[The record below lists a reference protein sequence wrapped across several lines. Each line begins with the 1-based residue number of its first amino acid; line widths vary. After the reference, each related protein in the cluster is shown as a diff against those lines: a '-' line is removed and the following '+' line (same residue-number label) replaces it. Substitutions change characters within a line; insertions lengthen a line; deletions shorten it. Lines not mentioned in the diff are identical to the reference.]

1 MGELS
6 SFMEIETHPMW
17 VNGQS
22 APLVD
27 SYNLKAK
34 ATLPPLS
41 LFQDYELLS
50 QFSLVMDHDW
60 GGVWGG
66 ACWASHVGLSG

>member
-1 MGELS
+1 
-6 SFMEIETHPMW
+6 MEIETHPMW

-41 LFQDYELLS
+41 MFQDYESLS
-50 QFSLVMDHDW
+50 QFSLAVDHDW
-60 GGVWGG
+60 GGEECAGCRTLV
-66 ACWASHVGLSG
+66 

>member
-1 MGELS
+1 
-6 SFMEIETHPMW
+6 MEIETHPMW

-34 ATLPPLS
+34 ATLPPLL

-50 QFSLVMDHDW
+50 QFSLAMDHD
-60 GGVWGG
+60 
-66 ACWASHVGLSG
+66 